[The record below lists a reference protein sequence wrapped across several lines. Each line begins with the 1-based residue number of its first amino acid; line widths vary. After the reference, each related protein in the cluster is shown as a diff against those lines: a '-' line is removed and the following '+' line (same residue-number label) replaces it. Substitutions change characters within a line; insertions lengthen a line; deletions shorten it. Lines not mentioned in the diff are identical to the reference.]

1 MKMNAKDQ
9 STDRSPRVR
18 PGDLTRNALQR
29 LVEQLLEA
37 NEGEEQRILDRLAN
51 QEADD
56 KERNDLADLVEEKR
70 GKPSTVTA
78 EDEEEKPSK
87 KRMA

>member
-1 MKMNAKDQ
+1 MKMTKDAEN
-9 STDRSPRVR
+9 RSPRVR

-37 NEGEEQRILDRLAN
+37 NEGEEQRILDRLAS

-70 GKPSTVTA
+70 GKPAAVNA
-78 EDEEEKPSK
+78 DDEEESPPK
-87 KRMA
+87 KRAT